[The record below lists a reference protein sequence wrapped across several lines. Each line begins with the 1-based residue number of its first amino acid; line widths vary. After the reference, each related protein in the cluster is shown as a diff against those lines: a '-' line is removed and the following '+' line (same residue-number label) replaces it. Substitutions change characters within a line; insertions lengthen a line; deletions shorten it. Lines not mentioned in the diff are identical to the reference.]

1 VNNLEFIE
9 IESKKLTEA
18 RIRKI
23 ESEKERLTKMLKF
36 ETPLYDKGVKYIAGI
51 DEVGRGPLAGP
62 VVTAAVILKPNVLI
76 EGVNDSKK
84 VTEKN
89 REKLFDIITNNC
101 ISYGIGMASEK
112 NIDEINILN
121 ATKNAMMEALS
132 NLEVV
137 PEHILV
143 DAVKLDVDVPITP
156 LIKGDAFSL
165 SIAAASIVAK
175 VTRDRL
181 MCAYHEIYPKYGF
194 DRNKGYGTKEH
205 IEALKKYGP
214 SPIHRLSFIEGILNR

>member
-1 VNNLEFIE
+1 MFEFIP
-9 IESKKLTEA
+9 INKDAKMTEA
-18 RIRKI
+18 RIKKY
-23 ESEKERLTKMLKF
+23 ESEKIRLEEMLRF
-36 ETPLYDKGVKYIAGI
+36 EKPLYEQGIKHIAGI

-62 VVTAAVILKPNVLI
+62 VVTASVILKPNVLI

-112 NIDEINILN
+112 KIDEINILN

-214 SPIHRLSFIEGILNR
+214 SPIHRLSFIKGILSK

>member
-1 VNNLEFIE
+1 MKEEE
-9 IESKKLTEA
+9 I
-18 RIRKI
+18 
-23 ESEKERLTKMLKF
+23 ERLTKLS
-36 ETPLYDKGVKYIAGI
+36 EYERDLNTKGFKYIAGI

-112 NIDEINILN
+112 KIDEINILN
-121 ATKNAMMEALS
+121 ATKNAMLEALS

-143 DAVKLDVDVPITP
+143 DAVKLDTAVPITP
-156 LIKGDAFSL
+156 LIKGDAFSF

-181 MCAYHEIYPKYGF
+181 MCAYHEIYPEYGF
-194 DRNKGYGTKEH
+194 NKNKGYGTKEH

-214 SPIHRLSFIEGILNR
+214 SPIHRLSFIGGLLNG